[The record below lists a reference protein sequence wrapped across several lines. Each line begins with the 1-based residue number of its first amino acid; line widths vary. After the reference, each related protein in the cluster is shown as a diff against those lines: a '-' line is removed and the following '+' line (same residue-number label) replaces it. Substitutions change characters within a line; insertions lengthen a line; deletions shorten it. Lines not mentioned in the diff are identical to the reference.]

1 MKVAR
6 IAVLAVALGAAG
18 AAAMLTK
25 SILPSG
31 QLAETPEVGPEMN
44 LEKVLVAARDLDLG
58 NRVKAGDVRWQ
69 TWPSD
74 ALSDQFVTSGNKPNA
89 REDTVGMIARAPIT
103 KGEPVSYTKL
113 VRSDQGGFM
122 SAILDRGKRAIS
134 IRISPET
141 GAGGFILPNDRVDVI
156 LTKEQSQSGAE
167 GGAKFSSETIL
178 TNVRVLAIDQTV
190 AEEDGRQVVVGK
202 TATLEL
208 SPQQAELLALGE
220 RRGVVSLALRSLADS
235 GNGAND
241 DSRQYRGS
249 GSVKVVKFG
258 VATQI
263 TTSR

>member
-18 AAAMLTK
+18 AAAMLTN
-25 SILPSG
+25 SILPNG
-31 QLAETPEVGPEMN
+31 QLAEAPGIGPDMSTQQ
-44 LEKVLVAARDLDLG
+44 VLVAARDLNLG

-74 ALSDQFVTSGNKPNA
+74 ALAEQFITDVKKPDA
-89 REDTVGMIARAPIT
+89 MQETVGMIARAPVT
-103 KGEPVSYTKL
+103 QGEPISFAKL

-122 SAILDRGKRAIS
+122 SAILDSGMRAIS

-156 LTKEQSQSGAE
+156 LTNEQAQSGGE
-167 GGAKFSSETIL
+167 GGAKYSSEMIL

-208 SPQQAELLALGE
+208 APQQAELLALGE

-235 GNGAND
+235 GEGND
-241 DSRQYRGS
+241 DKQYRGS

-258 VATQI
+258 VATQV